1 MRSSSLSD
9 ENTSRSDTNDE
20 THFSKGKMSS
30 REKNMQILPTKASSI
45 DEESSLPYDYGKSE
59 LPPMYVDIQEEIEKN
74 LSDTNTILSQLKKL
88 QA

>member
-1 MRSSSLSD
+1 
-9 ENTSRSDTNDE
+9 
-20 THFSKGKMSS
+20 
-30 REKNMQILPTKASSI
+30 MQILPTKASSI